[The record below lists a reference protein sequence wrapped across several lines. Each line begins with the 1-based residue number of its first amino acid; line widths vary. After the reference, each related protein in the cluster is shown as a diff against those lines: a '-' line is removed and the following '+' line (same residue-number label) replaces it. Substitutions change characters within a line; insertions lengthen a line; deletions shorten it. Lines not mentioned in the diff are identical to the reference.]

1 MLLVIIKKELKRVF
15 TDKRL
20 VFSAFILPALSI
32 FILYTILGK
41 MMGGMEEDIET
52 HMSKVYVQ
60 NAPETFINYYDGISD
75 ELNMELSFDLDNVN
89 KDTILE
95 DIRNGDVDLYI
106 EFEENFDD
114 KVIKYKSVEEVPDVK
129 TFYNP
134 SEEYSDTA
142 RMNFV
147 ERVLSPYEKV
157 LLVER
162 FGNIND
168 IRAFSIDA
176 ANDES
181 IIVDDNKAAGVGLS
195 MILPMLLAIML
206 FSGAMGIGLDTIAG
220 EKERGTMATL
230 LLTPVNRDMIA
241 LGKVISLGIVAVISA
256 LCSFGAI
263 IASMPNASEL
273 LAGGMEGVKLSS
285 ISFSPLQYVQLLVIM
300 ISLVAIYVGLIC
312 LVSVKAKSVK
322 EAGTYIAP
330 IYMVIMVAAFAT
342 MFSRGDVEL
351 LRFAIPVMG
360 NVFVIKKILMFEL
373 AMSEFLV
380 STGVS
385 ILVAAVLIKLITITF
400 NNEKTMFNA

>member
-52 HMSKVYVQ
+52 HMSRVYVQ

-142 RMNFV
+142 RMNFI
-147 ERVLSPYEKV
+147 EKVLSPYEKV

-385 ILVAAVLIKLITITF
+385 LLVAAVLIKLITITF